1 MCQRPASGS
10 EFGLGP
16 IAFFTEPNR
25 GFAGAEVSV
34 VLNRSTIYQSPLRGR
49 SSEEIDM
56 RIDEALQIHGSK
68 RVHVRGFLLRC
79 DREPLRLCTE
89 LLESFPPQCAGPS
102 LVVEGLDIDSLSDI
116 SHSDDCAWSPRPV
129 KLGGIVAGG
138 VLQVTGPVD

>member
-1 MCQRPASGS
+1 
-10 EFGLGP
+10 
-16 IAFFTEPNR
+16 
-25 GFAGAEVSV
+25 
-34 VLNRSTIYQSPLRGR
+34 
-49 SSEEIDM
+49 M